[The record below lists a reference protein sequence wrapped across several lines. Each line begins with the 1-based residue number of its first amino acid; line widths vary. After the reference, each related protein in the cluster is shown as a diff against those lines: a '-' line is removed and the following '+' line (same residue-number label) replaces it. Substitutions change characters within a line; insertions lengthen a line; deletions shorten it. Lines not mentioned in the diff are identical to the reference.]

1 MSKFSVVI
9 KTLYIFFKNAPL
21 YCILHALTTIV
32 SASKIYVLAV
42 FNKQLLNEI
51 VEQITNNNMQL
62 GIVAIGQIIVML
74 FFVEFLY
81 STVNSI
87 SKYYMSKLAM
97 VYQDRLRLSFL
108 NKMSSVDMAFFDSPN
123 QRDEMTQANKDMIS
137 IEALYKN
144 VVSLITAIVS
154 SVLSIIIIVKLDAL
168 LTFAVLIS
176 LIPSFVLKKKIQKD
190 SYQQE
195 KELNT
200 TNRKIN
206 YFSGLFN
213 NKAVAPEMR
222 LFDFSE
228 LIMGKLKEL
237 HMFRN
242 NKKLQLSRRNAALEL
257 LTLIVSGILNISYH
271 LYIIFIVLQKNLTIG
286 DYNYYS
292 TIAGNFKGNVEIIF
306 NTYSTIL
313 VNIDRVNCYFSFIE
327 KPNDIKNGNRL
338 LSKELDKHKIEF
350 INVSFAY
357 PNTNRKIIEKLS
369 FSITSGEKV
378 ALAGLNGAGK
388 STVIKLLLRLYDPTD
403 GVICCDGVDIRE
415 YDLKS
420 YRSLFSAT
428 FQSST
433 SYSLSLLENIAI
445 ANINNSIDEDL
456 ILSTLNS
463 SGLYVQKEN
472 LKIEIGR
479 QFDEGGLILSPGQ
492 KQVMLIARS
501 LYRQSV
507 FAIFDEPAASLDAS
521 VEQQIFERIFSQSD
535 DKTIILISHRL
546 SNLKKVDTI
555 IFLEDGRASEIGSH
569 EQLMQLQGKYY
580 KLYRTQADRY

>member
-1 MSKFSVVI
+1 MNKFSVVL
-9 KTLYIFFKNAPL
+9 KALCIFFKNASL
-21 YCILHALTTIV
+21 YCIIHAFTTIF

-42 FNKQLLNEI
+42 INKKLLNEI
-51 VEQITNNNMQL
+51 VEQISNHNL
-62 GIVAIGQIIVML
+62 HHGIIAIGRIIIML
-74 FFVEFLY
+74 FLVEFLY
-81 STVNSI
+81 STVNSL

-97 VYQDRLRLSFL
+97 VYQDRLRISFL
-108 NKMSSVDMAFFDSPN
+108 NKMSSVDVAFFDSPN

-137 IEALYKN
+137 IEALFKN

-154 SVLSIIIIVKLDAL
+154 SVLSIIIIVKLDSL
-168 LTFAVLIS
+168 LTLAVLIS
-176 LIPSFVLKKKIQKD
+176 LIPPFVLKKKIQKD
-190 SYQQE
+190 NYQQE

-213 NKAVAPEMR
+213 NKTVASEMR
-222 LFDFSE
+222 LFDFSGL
-228 LIMGKLKEL
+228 LIEKLKEL
-237 HMFRN
+237 HMLRN
-242 NKKLQLSRRNAALEL
+242 NKKLQLSRRNVALEL

-271 LYIIFIVLQKNLTIG
+271 LYIIFIVLQDNLTIG

-292 TIAGNFKGNVEIIF
+292 TIAGNFKGNVEIIL

-313 VNIDRVNCYFSFIE
+313 VNIDRVNCYFTFIE
-327 KPNDIKNGNRL
+327 KPNDIKNGSRL
-338 LSKELDKHKIEF
+338 VSRELDKHKIEF

-357 PNTNRKIIEKLS
+357 PNTKRKIIERLS
-369 FSITSGEKV
+369 FSITSGDKV

-403 GVICCDGVDIRE
+403 GVIYCDGVDIRE
-415 YDLKS
+415 YDLYS

-433 SYSLSLLENIAI
+433 SYSLSLRENIAI
-445 ANINNSIDEDL
+445 SDINNRINEDL
-456 ILSTLNS
+456 VLSSLDS
-463 SGLYVQKEN
+463 SGLNVRIED
-472 LKIEIGR
+472 LKMEVGR
-479 QFDEGGLILSPGQ
+479 QFDKEGIILSPGQ
-492 KQVMLIARS
+492 KQAMLIARS
-501 LYRQSV
+501 LYRHSN

-521 VEQQIFERIFSQSD
+521 VEQQIFERIFSESEE
-535 DKTIILISHRL
+535 KTIVLISHRL

-555 IFLEDGRASEIGSH
+555 IFLEDGRAAEIGSH
-569 EQLMQLQGKYY
+569 EQLMELRGKYY